1 MLRPHPRN
9 ARTHSRKQ
17 IKQIARSIERFGFT
31 NPVLIDGANLI
42 IAGHGRVEAAL
53 QLQMKSVPC
62 LRVDHLSP
70 AEIRAYMIADN
81 KIALN
86 AGVRKSKKYAE
97 RPRKRGLSRADPESR
112 EICGLC
118 G

>member
-1 MLRPHPRN
+1 MSAKTHTHNVTTEAHRNKAPKETGTGGVPSRALEDLAPGTLQPHPRN

-53 QLQMKSVPC
+53 LLQIKSVP
-62 LRVDHLSP
+62 
-70 AEIRAYMIADN
+70 
-81 KIALN
+81 
-86 AGVRKSKKYAE
+86 
-97 RPRKRGLSRADPESR
+97 
-112 EICGLC
+112 
-118 G
+118 